1 MPPRSAQSSMPPN
14 RRARAMLRL
23 VLGTILMLGASG
35 AALADEAITIRFGFA
50 NVGVDNRQF
59 SGGNAIAT
67 AHAEHYVENELKD
80 LPNVK
85 IEWLFF
91 KGAGPAVNEAFAN
104 SQLDFASQGDLPQV

>member
-1 MPPRSAQSSMPPN
+1 MTGI
-14 RRARAMLRL
+14 ARA
-23 VLGTILMLGASG
+23 
-35 AALADEAITIRFGFA
+35 DDQITIRFGFA

-85 IEWLFF
+85 LEWLFF
-91 KGAGPAVNEAFAN
+91 RFPG
-104 SQLDFASQGDLPQV
+104 

>member
-1 MPPRSAQSSMPPN
+1 MIRIVPLLSSIILALAMTGI
-14 RRARAMLRL
+14 ARA
-23 VLGTILMLGASG
+23 
-35 AALADEAITIRFGFA
+35 DDQITIRFGFA

-85 IEWLFF
+85 LEWLFF
-91 KGAGPAVNEAFAN
+91 RFPG
-104 SQLDFASQGDLPQV
+104 